1 MGMCYIDKEGGTTGL
16 TDEERKEYEFSTH
29 YHPSNS
35 VKSQVIESNCSSY
48 QNNVNNQKKE
58 S

>member
-1 MGMCYIDKEGGTTGL
+1 MGMCYIDPDNGTTGL

-35 VKSQVIESNCSSY
+35 IKSQVIESNCSSY
-48 QNNVNNQKKE
+48 QNNVNNQRRK
-58 S
+58 